1 MFKPVVQQLTRI
13 LWSPLKNS
21 VRNNPYPAPYQKFL
35 MHLPQI
41 ECSVLENGLTVVT
54 EERECYNT
62 CVGLYINGGSRYES
76 LFENGIAHFFEHIAF
91 KGTCARTKTELE
103 KQMSSVGARFNCF
116 TTREMVVYYA
126 ECLGE
131 DLPLVVDILSDCVF
145 NNCYSRP
152 DMTEQKSVV
161 FSEMIEHDNNH
172 NETLFDYL
180 HSTAFQGTPLAQ
192 TVMGPS
198 CNLYNFNECTISR
211 YLQRFF
217 DPTRTVLVAVGGV
230 KHEQLM
236 CLACS
241 YLSKLETNKCFDTC
255 EYRFT
260 GSEVR
265 YRDDSMP
272 VANVACAVEGPSF
285 CDPDNLVMDV
295 AANVVGGWDRSQ
307 PGGADHPVRVARL
320 ASSGDFCDSYKAFN
334 INYKDTGLWGVQ
346 FMAPTLKLEDM
357 LYVVQDQWMRLC
369 TMVTDGEVERAKR
382 ELKTNLLC
390 KTESCRGECHDIGR
404 WMLYNGHRPP
414 LYERMQKIDKIFAKE
429 VKEVCS
435 RYIYDKCPA
444 VAAIG
449 QTEGLPD
456 YTRIRAG
463 MYWLRL

>member
-1 MFKPVVQQLTRI
+1 MFKSIVQPLTR
-13 LWSPLKNS
+13 LWSPLKYS
-21 VRNNPYPAPYQKFL
+21 LRNYPFPVPYQKFL
-35 MHLPQI
+35 MNLPQI
-41 ECSVLENGLTVVT
+41 ECSVLDNGLTVVS
-54 EERECYNT
+54 EERECYNA

-91 KGTCARTKTELE
+91 KGTCARTKTLLE
-103 KQMSSVGARFNCF
+103 KQMSSVGARFKCF

-126 ECLGE
+126 ECLCE

-145 NNCYSRP
+145 NNSYSGP
-152 DMTEQKSVV
+152 EITQQKKVV
-161 FSEMIEHDNNH
+161 YLEMLEHDKDH

-198 CNLYNFNECTISR
+198 SNLYNFNACTISR
-211 YLQRFF
+211 YLQRLF

-230 KHEQLM
+230 KHEQMM
-236 CLACS
+236 CLASS
-241 YLSKLETNKCFDTC
+241 YLSKLQPTKCVDT
-255 EYRFT
+255 EQYRFT

-272 VANVACAVEGPSF
+272 MANVACAVEGPSF
-285 CDPDNLVMDV
+285 CDPDNLAMAV

-307 PGGADHPVRVARL
+307 PGGVDHSVRVARV
-320 ASSGDFCDSYKAFN
+320 ASSGDFCESYKAFN

-346 FMAPTLKLEDM
+346 FMASSLQLEDM
-357 LYVVQDQWMRLC
+357 LYAVQDQWMRLC
-369 TMVTDGEVERAKR
+369 TMVTDSEVERAKR
-382 ELKTNLLC
+382 ELKTQLLSN
-390 KTESCRGECHDIGR
+390 TESCTGACHEIGR
-404 WMLYNGHRPP
+404 WMLYNGHWPP
-414 LYERMQKIDKIFAKE
+414 LYEQMLKIDKIFASD
-429 VKEVCS
+429 VKDVCN

-449 QTEGLPD
+449 QTEGLPE